1 MAISSKINDGRGAQF
16 FIRNRSWTRRESD
29 ICSNR
34 QAKWQGGKCQES
46 QKMGK
51 AFDFR
56 SAYNDSPQVL
66 ENIPPVR
73 ITFPDGTNIMSDFGD
88 IDHSLSKTFD
98 REVRLMKAS
107 SWKNLYMKSIDQI

>member
-1 MAISSKINDGRGAQF
+1 MPRIPEN
-16 FIRNRSWTRRESD
+16 
-29 ICSNR
+29 
-34 QAKWQGGKCQES
+34 GKL
-46 QKMGK
+46 
-51 AFDFR
+51 FDFR

-98 REVRLMKAS
+98 REVRLMKPVVG
-107 SWKNLYMKSIDQI
+107 KIYI

>member
-1 MAISSKINDGRGAQF
+1 MPRIPENGESSSIFVLHIMTHHR
-16 FIRNRSWTRRESD
+16 
-29 ICSNR
+29 
-34 QAKWQGGKCQES
+34 
-46 QKMGK
+46 
-51 AFDFR
+51 
-56 SAYNDSPQVL
+56 VL